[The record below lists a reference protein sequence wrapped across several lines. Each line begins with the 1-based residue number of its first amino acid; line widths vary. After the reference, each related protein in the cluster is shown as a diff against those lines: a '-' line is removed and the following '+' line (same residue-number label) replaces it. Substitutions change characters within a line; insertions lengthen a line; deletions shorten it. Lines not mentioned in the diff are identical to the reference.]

1 MLAKSSW
8 PGNVLACLRQLL
20 TELQYDAPSLLRWLG
35 LFRLTP
41 LRWYLGHF
49 FLSVA
54 TGNSCSVAP

>member
-8 PGNVLACLRQLL
+8 PANVLACLRQLL

-49 FLSVA
+49 FSFSR
-54 TGNSCSVAP
+54 NW